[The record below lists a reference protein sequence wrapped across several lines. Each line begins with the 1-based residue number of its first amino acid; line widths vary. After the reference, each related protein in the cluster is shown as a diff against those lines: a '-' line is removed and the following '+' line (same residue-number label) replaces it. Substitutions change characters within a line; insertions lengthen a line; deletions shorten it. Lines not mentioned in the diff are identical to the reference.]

1 VSEID
6 AAFDFLKGQF
16 GGKGK
21 SYISDRPRKIAR
33 AKVQRLSRKVQ
44 TDKTKKKYKRNL
56 DRGTV
61 RPKMRRQTGLV
72 RVSRNR

>member
-1 VSEID
+1 MRDID
-6 AAFDFLKGQF
+6 VAFAFLKGQF

-21 SYISDRPRKIAR
+21 SYISDRPRKVAM
-33 AKVQRLSRKVQ
+33 AKVQRLARKVQ

-56 DRGTV
+56 DRGNV

-72 RVSRNR
+72 RVSRSR